1 MQNNIRT
8 DLAVELNEE
17 ISRKAGRLKGI
28 IVNQHKDKDTGIEV
42 TSLKVTNK
50 AGERMI
56 GKPMGT
62 YITIEARKINEM
74 NEDYNNNVT
83 EILKNYISELI
94 GELLKNKKVKDN
106 GKDSRQDN
114 KIPFPG
120 GKNISSKRPISLLVA
135 GLGNRDITSD
145 SLGPLVAKNLYING
159 HIDNDDTGLCVCS
172 IIPGVMGDTGM
183 ETADIIK
190 GIAKQINPSVI
201 IAIDALAAR
210 NIERLNTTIQ
220 LSDMGIN
227 PGSGVGNHRV
237 GINYENIGIPVLA
250 IGVPTVIDA
259 LTIVTDLVSPL
270 IGDCSADEI
279 EAFFSGIDNNMKDMY
294 VTPKAIDQD
303 IKNISAIISSA
314 INNLEQAGISG

>member
-1 MQNNIRT
+1 
-8 DLAVELNEE
+8 
-17 ISRKAGRLKGI
+17 
-28 IVNQHKDKDTGIEV
+28 
-42 TSLKVTNK
+42 
-50 AGERMI
+50 
-56 GKPMGT
+56 
-62 YITIEARKINEM
+62 M

-114 KIPFPG
+114 KIPFSG

-220 LSDMGIN
+220 LSDM
-227 PGSGVGNHRV
+227 
-237 GINYENIGIPVLA
+237 
-250 IGVPTVIDA
+250 A
-259 LTIVTDLVSPL
+259 LIQ
-270 IGDCSADEI
+270 
-279 EAFFSGIDNNMKDMY
+279 
-294 VTPKAIDQD
+294 DQ
-303 IKNISAIISSA
+303 
-314 INNLEQAGISG
+314 E

>member
-28 IVNQHKDKDTGIEV
+28 IVNQQKDKDTGIEV

-62 YITIEARKINEM
+62 YITIEARRINEM

-106 GKDSRQDN
+106 GKNSRQDN

-120 GKNISSKRPISLLVA
+120 GKNISSKRHISLLVA

-145 SLGPLVAKNLYING
+145 SLGPLVVKNLYING
-159 HIDNDDTGLCVCS
+159 HIDND
-172 IIPGVMGDTGM
+172 
-183 ETADIIK
+183 ADIIK

-220 LSDMGIN
+220 LSDRGIN

-270 IGDCSADEI
+270 IGDCGADEI
-279 EAFFSGIDNNMKDMY
+279 AAFFSGIDNNMKDMY

>member
-28 IVNQHKDKDTGIEV
+28 IVNQQKDKDTGIEV

-62 YITIEARKINEM
+62 YITIEARRINEM

-83 EILKNYISELI
+83 QILKNYISELI

-106 GKDSRQDN
+106 GKNSRQDN

-120 GKNISSKRPISLLVA
+120 GKNISSKRHISLLVA

-145 SLGPLVAKNLYING
+145 SLGPLVVKNLYING

-220 LSDMGIN
+220 LSDMGI
-227 PGSGVGNHRV
+227 
-237 GINYENIGIPVLA
+237 ENIGIPVLA

-279 EAFFSGIDNNMKDMY
+279 AAFFSGIDNNMKDMY

>member
-114 KIPFPG
+114 KIPFSG

-210 NIERLNTTIQ
+210 NIEGLILQYSCRIWALIQ
-220 LSDMGIN
+220 
-227 PGSGVGNHRV
+227 
-237 GINYENIGIPVLA
+237 
-250 IGVPTVIDA
+250 
-259 LTIVTDLVSPL
+259 
-270 IGDCSADEI
+270 
-279 EAFFSGIDNNMKDMY
+279 
-294 VTPKAIDQD
+294 DQ
-303 IKNISAIISSA
+303 
-314 INNLEQAGISG
+314 E

>member
-1 MQNNIRT
+1 M
-8 DLAVELNEE
+8 
-17 ISRKAGRLKGI
+17 
-28 IVNQHKDKDTGIEV
+28 
-42 TSLKVTNK
+42 
-50 AGERMI
+50 
-56 GKPMGT
+56 
-62 YITIEARKINEM
+62 
-74 NEDYNNNVT
+74 
-83 EILKNYISELI
+83 
-94 GELLKNKKVKDN
+94 
-106 GKDSRQDN
+106 
-114 KIPFPG
+114 
-120 GKNISSKRPISLLVA
+120 A

-237 GINYENIGIPVLA
+237 GIDYENIGIPVLA

-279 EAFFSGIDNNMKDMY
+279 AAFFSGIDNNMKDMY

>member
-1 MQNNIRT
+1 MQNNIKT

-114 KIPFPG
+114 KIPFSG
-120 GKNISSKRPISLLVA
+120 GKNISSKRHISLLVA

-145 SLGPLVAKNLYING
+145 SLGPLVAKKLYING
-159 HIDNDDTGLCVCS
+159 HIDNDDTGLCVYS

-279 EAFFSGIDNNMKDMY
+279 AAFFSGIDNNMKDMY

-314 INNLEQAGISG
+314 INNLEQAGISR

>member
-1 MQNNIRT
+1 MLEEYKSRT
-8 DLAVELNEE
+8 DLALEANEQIKDE
-17 ISRKAGRLKGI
+17 GKQRGI
-28 IVNQHKDKDTGIEV
+28 IVHENYDELSGLKITCIDITDSNGEKALGRKMGRYVTAENMELATADSDQQNYMADRLAGIMSGLIKSSV
-42 TSLKVTNK
+42 NTS
-50 AGERMI
+50 AAPHDRI
-56 GKPMGT
+56 
-62 YITIEARKINEM
+62 KI
-74 NEDYNNNVT
+74 
-83 EILKNYISELI
+83 
-94 GELLKNKKVKDN
+94 
-106 GKDSRQDN
+106 
-114 KIPFPG
+114 
-120 GKNISSKRPISLLVA
+120 LVV
-135 GLGNRDITSD
+135 GLGNKEVTPD
-145 SLGPLVAKNLYING
+145 SLGPLVTEYVSVLDYGDDEPAG
-159 HIDNDDTGLCVCS
+159 DAHIRMTA
-172 IIPGVMGDTGM
+172 IAPGVMAQTGM
-183 ETADIIK
+183 ETAVIVR
-190 GIAKQINPSVI
+190 GIVASSRPDVV

-279 EAFFSGIDNNMKDMY
+279 AAFFSGIDNNMKDMY